1 MYIKREIKFSS
12 NLPTPARWKNDVVNQ
27 QTKEYNMKNKLE
39 LFVVK
44 PNDDREKTFKNFI
57 AYLERQGIKVK
68 RGKHEK

>member
-1 MYIKREIKFSS
+1 
-12 NLPTPARWKNDVVNQ
+12 
-27 QTKEYNMKNKLE
+27 MKKILE

-44 PNDDREKTFKNFI
+44 PDDDRLKTLNNFI

>member
-1 MYIKREIKFSS
+1 
-12 NLPTPARWKNDVVNQ
+12 
-27 QTKEYNMKNKLE
+27 MKNKFE

-44 PNDDREKTFKNFI
+44 PNDDREETFKNFI

>member
-1 MYIKREIKFSS
+1 
-12 NLPTPARWKNDVVNQ
+12 
-27 QTKEYNMKNKLE
+27 MKKKLE
-39 LFVVK
+39 LFVIK

>member
-1 MYIKREIKFSS
+1 MNIKREIKFSS

-27 QTKEYNMKNKLE
+27 QTKEYNMKKKFE